1 MELLK
6 LEEIQKITLEILQE
20 FDEFCTEHDIEY
32 VLGGGSLLGAVRHQG
47 FIPWDD
53 DADVMMMRDQYEK
66 LLRTA
71 GQCHLPEK
79 RKFISLKDKTFA
91 RNFAR
96 YVRLDYHKS
105 EEGFAENDCPWIG
118 IDIFPIDFVSGDDS
132 LYQKQVKQIAFRRKL
147 LLSSVTV
154 PNSGSSTAKKIV
166 KNVIRPIAKLFGSFR
181 IAESMDKI
189 GQKYSG
195 EGSEYIAAL
204 CGMYGMRER
213 WKYSEYEP
221 KIRIPFEGHLF
232 PVPENYNI
240 YLTNLYGDYMQIP
253 PENKRKYSHATVY
266 KIKEEK

>member
-6 LEEIQKITLEILQE
+6 LKDLQKITFELLVE
-20 FDEFCTEHDIEY
+20 FDEFCKKNNIEY
-32 VLGGGSLLGAVRHQG
+32 VLGGGTLLGAVRHDG

-66 LLRTA
+66 LLNIVKENPFSADR
-71 GQCHLPEK
+71 QI
-79 RKFISLKDKTFA
+79 ISYKDKTFA
-91 RNFAR
+91 RHYAK
-96 YVRLDYHKS
+96 YVRKDYYRN
-105 EEGFAENDCPWIG
+105 EEGFAESDCPWVG
-118 IDIFPIDFVSGDDS
+118 IDIFPIDFVPADDS

-154 PNSGSSTAKKIV
+154 PNSGSSKAKKAA
-166 KNVIRPIAKLFGSFR
+166 KNVIRPIAKMLGSFR

-189 GQKYSG
+189 EQKYNSG
-195 EGSEYIAAL
+195 SKEYIAAL

-221 KIRIPFEGHLF
+221 KIRIPFEGRLF
-232 PVPENYNI
+232 PVPENYDI

-253 PENKRKYSHATVY
+253 PENKRKYSHASVY